1 MIIGVD
7 FDNTIVCYD
16 KLFHKIAIE
25 KGLIPKGIHQ
35 IKYEIRNYL
44 RKHGKEDAWTEL
56 QGIVYGPGTL
66 NARPFEGVLDFFMH
80 CRKNKFKT
88 YIISHKTIHPFL
100 GSKYNLHE
108 FAHKW
113 LEKQGF
119 YDSKKIDLSK
129 ENVFFELTKEEKLNR
144 ITKQGCTWYIDD
156 LPEFLSDKKFP
167 KNVGC
172 ILFDPNGR
180 YKNKDIFERVESW
193 KEMTEKIK

>member
-16 KLFHKIAIE
+16 KLFHKIAVE
-25 KGLIPKGIHQ
+25 KGVIPKDIPK
-35 IKYEIRNYL
+35 IKDVIRNYL

-56 QGIVYGPGTL
+56 QGFVYGPGTL
-66 NARPFEGVLDFFMH
+66 NAKPFVGVLDFFMH
-80 CRKNKFKT
+80 CNKNKDKT

-119 YDSKKIDLSK
+119 YDSGKTGLSK
-129 ENVFFELTKEEKLNR
+129 ENVFFELTKEEKLDR

-156 LPEFLSDKKFP
+156 LPEFLTEKNFP
-167 KNVGC
+167 EKVNR
-172 ILFDPNGR
+172 ILFDPNLR
-180 YKNKDIFERVESW
+180 YKNTDNFERVESW
-193 KEMTEKIK
+193 KQITEKIK